1 MEESRTQRLHQLL
14 KRLGQAVHGSV
25 LESKEVR
32 ACLEELHGDG
42 WDGVMILEASFVSR
56 STGELESENAAVR
69 IHVDPETSTASYR
82 IDASDASLLSSLG
95 ISSDRHRSK
104 PTISRPDPD
113 DESGWQDD

>member
-42 WDGVMILEASFVSR
+42 WDGVMILEASFASR
-56 STGELESENAAVR
+56 STGELESENASVR
-69 IHVDPETSTASYR
+69 IHVDPETAKVSYR
-82 IDASDASLLSSLG
+82 IDSRDASLLSSLG

-104 PTISRPDPD
+104 PRPGRLEPD
-113 DESGWQDD
+113 DEPGWYDD